1 MAWMVVLVM
10 PSTSRTC
17 LAYVICNNSTK
28 PEEGTVTL
36 CPSGSI
42 CCPLSNGDYGCLVF
56 GKKGNSG
63 VCCVQGGGGCGS
75 DYQCGSVV
83 IDEHNN
89 QKTMKL
95 RERTWHP
102 VCIKKPEK
110 ANTDDPMQLPRY
122 SLCSVPSKALQT
134 VYTLPVTSSSS
145 TSTPSPI
152 IHAIYRSTMGSLEDI
167 HRTESISSRIDT
179 IIVAIHDDSQSA
191 DQYLCSANGALPKNQ
206 QDPSNSTILVLTPW
220 FLTRSDLTE
229 AVPQV
234 NTRDTPSMTDRSLL
248 TWRNEFPLG
257 EQYPNIMISPSWS
270 YGFDSIHGHASS
282 FAVLDHILDYV
293 QSMSLP
299 RLKRIVVSGH
309 GSGGQFVQ
317 RWAVLSNQ
325 GSFMWRKA
333 GTAAHNNNPAG
344 HDHNE
349 SKSGTPSLRIVVAN
363 PHSFLYLD
371 GQRYSYE
378 EGHRHFEVP
387 SPEKQKACPLYNY
400 YGWGLNLDD
409 ENGYTP
415 IPYVHNALREAG
427 GVEAVVERYA
437 QRPVLY
443 LSSGLDL
450 LDSSPGRRDYTIT
463 CMDLMQGGNRLW
475 AARFFYQHLQ
485 SMYTNSTLV
494 QTGDDF
500 LQMRLE
506 APMVDHDH
514 SLLYSSEVGQIALLG
529 TDDQVRAIQ
538 KQQQWDPDTPT
549 TMI

>member
-1 MAWMVVLVM
+1 MAFGSSWSSRYSSMAITMAWMVVLVM

-28 PEEGTVTL
+28 PEEGTATS
-36 CPSGSI
+36 CPSEST
-42 CCPLSNGDYGCLVF
+42 CCPLSNGDYGCLVL
-56 GKKGNSG
+56 GKKGDSG
-63 VCCVQGGGGCGS
+63 VCCVHDGGGCGS

-179 IIVAIHDDSQSA
+179 IIIAIHDDSQPA

-206 QDPSNSTILVLTPW
+206 QDPSNATILVLAPW

-234 NTRDTPSMTDRSLL
+234 DTRDTPSMTERSLL
-248 TWRNEFPLG
+248 TWRNEFSL
-257 EQYPNIMISPSWS
+257 EEYPSMVISPSWS
-270 YGFDSIHGHASS
+270 HGSDSIHGHVSS

-293 QSMSLP
+293 QSMNLP
-299 RLKRIVVSGH
+299 RLKRIVVTGH

-333 GTAAHNNNPAG
+333 GTAA
-344 HDHNE
+344 
-349 SKSGTPSLRIVVAN
+349 
-363 PHSFLYLD
+363 
-371 GQRYSYE
+371 Q
-378 EGHRHFEVP
+378 
-387 SPEKQKACPLYNY
+387 Q
-400 YGWGLNLDD
+400 
-409 ENGYTP
+409 
-415 IPYVHNALREAG
+415 
-427 GVEAVVERYA
+427 
-437 QRPVLY
+437 
-443 LSSGLDL
+443 SS
-450 LDSSPGRRDYTIT
+450 
-463 CMDLMQGGNRLW
+463 
-475 AARFFYQHLQ
+475 
-485 SMYTNSTLV
+485 
-494 QTGDDF
+494 
-500 LQMRLE
+500 
-506 APMVDHDH
+506 
-514 SLLYSSEVGQIALLG
+514 
-529 TDDQVRAIQ
+529 RA
-538 KQQQWDPDTPT
+538 
-549 TMI
+549 